1 MHGPGDDY
9 GALGLPPALNWV
21 QVLPELSSW
30 PNADLAVARL
40 VSATHY
46 GLAFSSQRNHA
57 ALRMAE
63 LAAAQERRTAELDA
77 IAAIYGDDVCSRS
90 ENSISVR
97 VDGVLVVNLVL
108 PDGYPG
114 RAAPIVDID
123 AAQLPRAVRTDVAQ
137 KLSAFCEEEECVL
150 ALLQEAG
157 ACYAAATEPAS
168 VVSEPT
174 APPVVYCVIVID
186 HMNDAR
192 PYAERLKR
200 WAGGLRA
207 VLFSRLAPTAAAPSR
222 REGAVLVLQGD
233 DALIGSLLTS
243 LRAEPLDRDRRGRP
257 CKERQAKVLRRSA
270 MTPADVALAE
280 PWREVTYD
288 GGRAAGDA
296 LVERCVGGDCR

>member
-1 MHGPGDDY
+1 M
-9 GALGLPPALNWV
+9 
-21 QVLPELSSW
+21 SSCLAGQKA
-30 PNADLAVARL
+30 NLAVAEL

-46 GLAFSSQRNHA
+46 GLALSSRRNLA

-77 IAAIYGDDVCSRS
+77 IAAIYGEDVCSRS
-90 ENSISVR
+90 ENSIAVR
-97 VDGVLVVNLVL
+97 VDGVLVVNVAL

-114 RAAPIVDID
+114 RAAPIVDVD
-123 AAQLPRAVRTDVAQ
+123 AAHLPRAVRTDVAQ

-207 VLFSRLAPTAAAPSR
+207 VLFSRLAPTAVAPGR
-222 REGAVLVLQGD
+222 REGAALVLQGD
-233 DALIGSLLTS
+233 DALIGGLLTS
-243 LRAEPLDRDRRGRP
+243 LRAEPVDRDRRGRP

-270 MTPADVALAE
+270 MTPADVSLAE
-280 PWREVTYD
+280 AWREVTYD

-296 LVERCVGGDCR
+296 LVERCLGGDCR

>member
-1 MHGPGDDY
+1 
-9 GALGLPPALNWV
+9 
-21 QVLPELSSW
+21 
-30 PNADLAVARL
+30 
-40 VSATHY
+40 
-46 GLAFSSQRNHA
+46 
-57 ALRMAE
+57 MAE
-63 LAAAQERRTAELDA
+63 LAEVQERRTAELDA

-97 VDGVLVVNLVL
+97 VDGIVVSVSL

-123 AAQLPRAVRTDVAQ
+123 AAQSPRAVRTDVAQ
-137 KLSAFCEEEECVL
+137 KLSAFCENEECVL
-150 ALLQEAG
+150 AVLQEAG
-157 ACYAAATEPAS
+157 PCYAAATEPAS
-168 VVSEPT
+168 VVTEAT
-174 APPVVYCVIVID
+174 APPMYCVIVID

-207 VLFSRLAPTAAAPSR
+207 VLFSRPAPTAAAPSR
-222 REGAVLVLQGD
+222 REGTVLVLQGN
-233 DALIGSLLTS
+233 DALVGGLLTS
-243 LRAEPLDRDRRGRP
+243 LRSEAVDRDRRGRP

-270 MTPADVALAE
+270 MTPADVALVEA
-280 PWREVTYD
+280 WREVTYD

>member
-1 MHGPGDDY
+1 
-9 GALGLPPALNWV
+9 
-21 QVLPELSSW
+21 
-30 PNADLAVARL
+30 
-40 VSATHY
+40 
-46 GLAFSSQRNHA
+46 
-57 ALRMAE
+57 MAE

-97 VDGVLVVNLVL
+97 VDGVLVVNVVL

-114 RAAPIVDID
+114 RAAPIVDVD
-123 AAQLPRAVRTDVAQ
+123 AAQLPRAVRTDVTRR
-137 KLSAFCEEEECVL
+137 LSAFCETEECVL
-150 ALLQEAG
+150 AVLQEAG
-157 ACYAAATEPAS
+157 PCYAAATEPAS

-174 APPVVYCVIVID
+174 APPMYCVIVID

-233 DALIGSLLTS
+233 DALVGGLLTS
-243 LRAEPLDRDRRGRP
+243 LRSEAVDRDRRGRP

-270 MTPADVALAE
+270 MTPADVALVEA
-280 PWREVTYD
+280 WREVTYD

>member
-1 MHGPGDDY
+1 
-9 GALGLPPALNWV
+9 
-21 QVLPELSSW
+21 
-30 PNADLAVARL
+30 
-40 VSATHY
+40 
-46 GLAFSSQRNHA
+46 
-57 ALRMAE
+57 MAE

-97 VDGVLVVNLVL
+97 VDGLVVNVVL

-114 RAAPIVDID
+114 RAAPIVDVD
-123 AAQLPRAVRTDVAQ
+123 AAQLPRSVRTDVAQ
-137 KLSAFCEEEECVL
+137 KLSSFCENEECLLTV
-150 ALLQEAG
+150 LQEAG
-157 ACYAAATEPAS
+157 PCYAAATEPAS

-174 APPVVYCVIVID
+174 APPMYCVIVID

-200 WAGGLRA
+200 WAAGLRA
-207 VLFSRLAPTAAAPSR
+207 VLFSRSAPTATAPSR
-222 REGAVLVLQGD
+222 REGAALVLQGD
-233 DALIGSLLTS
+233 DALIGGLLTS
-243 LRAEPLDRDRRGRP
+243 LRSEAVDRDRRGRP

-270 MTPADVALAE
+270 MTPADVALVEA
-280 PWREVTYD
+280 WREVTYD

>member
-1 MHGPGDDY
+1 
-9 GALGLPPALNWV
+9 
-21 QVLPELSSW
+21 
-30 PNADLAVARL
+30 
-40 VSATHY
+40 
-46 GLAFSSQRNHA
+46 
-57 ALRMAE
+57 MAE
-63 LAAAQERRTAELDA
+63 LAGAQERRTAELDA

-97 VDGVLVVNLVL
+97 VDGVLVVNVVL

-114 RAAPIVDID
+114 RAAPIVDVD
-123 AAQLPRAVRTDVAQ
+123 AAQLPRSVRTDVARR
-137 KLSAFCEEEECVL
+137 LSAFCENDECLLTV
-150 ALLQEAG
+150 LQEAG
-157 ACYAAATEPAS
+157 PCYAAATESAS
-168 VVSEPT
+168 VVSEAT

-192 PYAERLKR
+192 PYAERLRR

-222 REGAVLVLQGD
+222 REGAVFVLQGD
-233 DALIGSLLTS
+233 DALIGGLLTS
-243 LRAEPLDRDRRGRP
+243 LRSEAVDRDRRGRP

-270 MTPADVALAE
+270 MTPADAE
-280 PWREVTYD
+280 LVEAWREVTYD

>member
-1 MHGPGDDY
+1 
-9 GALGLPPALNWV
+9 
-21 QVLPELSSW
+21 
-30 PNADLAVARL
+30 
-40 VSATHY
+40 
-46 GLAFSSQRNHA
+46 
-57 ALRMAE
+57 MAE

-123 AAQLPRAVRTDVAQ
+123 DNTNSRAVLSDASRR
-137 KLSAFCEEEECVL
+137 LSAFCETEECVL
-150 ALLQEAG
+150 AVLQEAG

-174 APPVVYCVIVID
+174 APPMYCVIVID

-192 PYAERLKR
+192 LYAQRLKR

-222 REGAVLVLQGD
+222 RDGAVLVLQGD
-233 DALIGSLLTS
+233 DALIGGLLTS
-243 LRAEPLDRDRRGRP
+243 LRSEAVDRDRRGRP

-280 PWREVTYD
+280 AWREVTYD

>member
-1 MHGPGDDY
+1 
-9 GALGLPPALNWV
+9 
-21 QVLPELSSW
+21 
-30 PNADLAVARL
+30 
-40 VSATHY
+40 
-46 GLAFSSQRNHA
+46 
-57 ALRMAE
+57 MAE

-90 ENSISVR
+90 ENSVSVR
-97 VDGVLVVNLVL
+97 VDGVFVVNVAL

-123 AAQLPRAVRTDVAQ
+123 AAQLPRAVRQDAARR
-137 KLSAFCEEEECVL
+137 LSVFCETEECVL
-150 ALLQEAG
+150 AVLQEAG
-157 ACYAAATEPAS
+157 PCYAAATEPAS
-168 VVSEPT
+168 VVTEAT

-192 PYAERLKR
+192 SYAQRLKR

-207 VLFSRLAPTAAAPSR
+207 VLFSRLAPTAAAPGR

-233 DALIGSLLTS
+233 DALIGGLLTS
-243 LRAEPLDRDRRGRP
+243 LRSEAVDKDRRGRP
-257 CKERQAKVLRRSA
+257 CKERQARVLRRST
-270 MTPADVALAE
+270 MTPADVSLVE
-280 PWREVTYD
+280 SWREVTYD

>member
-1 MHGPGDDY
+1 
-9 GALGLPPALNWV
+9 
-21 QVLPELSSW
+21 
-30 PNADLAVARL
+30 
-40 VSATHY
+40 
-46 GLAFSSQRNHA
+46 
-57 ALRMAE
+57 MAE

-97 VDGVLVVNLVL
+97 VDGVLVVNVVL

-123 AAQLPRAVRTDVAQ
+123 AAQLPRSVRQDVARR
-137 KLSAFCEEEECVL
+137 LSGFCDETEECVL
-150 ALLQEAG
+150 AVLQEAG

-168 VVSEPT
+168 VVTEAT
-174 APPVVYCVIVID
+174 APPMVYCVIVID

-233 DALIGSLLTS
+233 DALVGGLLTS
-243 LRAEPLDRDRRGRP
+243 LRSEAVDRDRRGRP

-270 MTPADVALAE
+270 MTPTDSSLVE
-280 PWREVTYD
+280 PWREATYD

>member
-1 MHGPGDDY
+1 
-9 GALGLPPALNWV
+9 
-21 QVLPELSSW
+21 
-30 PNADLAVARL
+30 
-40 VSATHY
+40 
-46 GLAFSSQRNHA
+46 
-57 ALRMAE
+57 MAE
-63 LAAAQERRTAELDA
+63 LAEAQERRTAELDA

-97 VDGVLVVNLVL
+97 VDGIVVSVTF

-123 AAQLPRAVRTDVAQ
+123 AAQLPRSVRTDVARR
-137 KLSAFCEEEECVL
+137 LSVFCGTEECVL
-150 ALLQEAG
+150 AVLQEAG
-157 ACYAAATEPAS
+157 ACYAAATESAS
-168 VVSEPT
+168 VVTEAT
-174 APPVVYCVIVID
+174 APPMYCVIVID

-207 VLFSRLAPTAAAPSR
+207 VLFSRSAPTAAAPSR

-233 DALIGSLLTS
+233 DDLVGGLLTS
-243 LRAEPLDRDRRGRP
+243 LRSEAVDRDRRGRP

-270 MTPADVALAE
+270 MTPTDSSLVEA
-280 PWREVTYD
+280 WREVTYD